1 MIYTHHKPF
10 VFNLNKGR
18 NAFIFLL

>member
-10 VFNLNKGR
+10 VFNLNKGG
-18 NAFIFLL
+18 NAFIFLF